1 MNINSNNIL
10 EKEFSIISL
19 LHLFLQNKGFI
30 TSFSLIFAISSIFI
44 ALSLSPIF
52 SSNIVLKSVQENEPS
67 LSTGLGVLGGIA
79 NISGSLG
86 LNPDEEAILAMKH
99 AVSRDFFKKLYADQ
113 EFKKNLLAYDS
124 YNPNNKSN
132 LYDQSIYDLETKKW
146 IIEPIFLVAHKRFT
160 TQHMKIYQ
168 EKVGDFVI
176 ISIEHKSPIIAKEWA
191 ELMFRELNKY
201 MKEVSMQKINKEVQY
216 LNDELNKTSSS
227 ELRKVVAQLLESKI
241 QKQMYGNISDDYIF
255 EIVDSAYVPH
265 ERARPS
271 RAFICIMITT
281 LGFLLSCLIVFILDQ
296 FKKRI
301 KLNPPFIENVE

>member
-1 MNINSNNIL
+1 MDINSNNIL

-19 LHLFLQNKGFI
+19 FYLFLKNKGFI
-30 TSFSLIFAISSIFI
+30 AFFSFIFAISSVFV

-67 LSTGLGVLGGIA
+67 LSTGLGMLGGIA

-86 LNPDEEAILAMKH
+86 LNPDEEAMLAMKH
-99 AVSRDFFKKLYADQ
+99 AVSRDFFKKLYTDQ
-113 EFKKNLLAYDS
+113 EFKKNLMAYDS

-132 LYDQSIYDLETKKW
+132 LYDQSIYDSETNNW

-168 EKVGDFVI
+168 EKVGGFVN

-191 ELMFRELNKY
+191 ELMYRELNKY
-201 MKEVSMQKINKEVQY
+201 MKEVSSQKINKEVQY

-241 QKQMYGNISDDYIF
+241 QKQMYGNISDDYVF
-255 EIVDSAYVPH
+255 EIVDSAYVPY

-281 LGFLLSCLIVFILDQ
+281 LGFLLSCLIVFILDH

>member
-1 MNINSNNIL
+1 M
-10 EKEFSIISL
+10 
-19 LHLFLQNKGFI
+19 
-30 TSFSLIFAISSIFI
+30 
-44 ALSLSPIF
+44 
-52 SSNIVLKSVQENEPS
+52 
-67 LSTGLGVLGGIA
+67 
-79 NISGSLG
+79 
-86 LNPDEEAILAMKH
+86 
-99 AVSRDFFKKLYADQ
+99 
-113 EFKKNLLAYDS
+113 AYDS

-132 LYDQSIYDLETKKW
+132 LYDQSIYDSETKKW

-168 EKVGDFVI
+168 EKVGDFVN

-191 ELMFRELNKY
+191 DLMFRELNKY
-201 MKEVSMQKINKEVQY
+201 MKEVSSQKINREVQY
-216 LNDELNKTSSS
+216 LNNELNKTSSS

-255 EIVDSAYVPH
+255 EIVDSAYVPY

-281 LGFLLSCLIVFILDQ
+281 LGFLLSCLIVFILDN

-301 KLNPPFIENVE
+301 KLNPPFY

>member
-1 MNINSNNIL
+1 MDTNSTNIL
-10 EKEFSIISL
+10 EKELSITSL
-19 LHLFLQNKGFI
+19 FYLFLKNKGFI
-30 TSFSLIFAISSIFI
+30 ALFSLIFAISSIFI

-67 LSTGLGVLGGIA
+67 LSTGLGMLGGIA
-79 NISGSLG
+79 SISGSLG
-86 LNPDEEAILAMKH
+86 LNPDEEAMLAMKH
-99 AVSRDFFKKLYADQ
+99 AVSRDFFKKIYADQ
-113 EFKKNLLAYDS
+113 EFKKNLMAYDS

-132 LYDQSIYDLETKKW
+132 LYDQSIYDSETKKW

-168 EKVGDFVI
+168 EKVGGFVN

-191 ELMFRELNKY
+191 DLMFRELNKY
-201 MKEVSMQKINKEVQY
+201 MKEVSSQKINREVEY
-216 LNDELNKTSSS
+216 LNNELNKTSSS

-255 EIVDSAYVPH
+255 EIVDSAYVPY

-271 RAFICIMITT
+271 RAFICIMITA
-281 LGFLLSCLIVFILDQ
+281 LGFLLSCLIVFILDY